1 MSATNLALSFYVLV
15 WSAIVLGVLVVVTG
29 SFLREWA
36 AARREG
42 RDLV

>member
-1 MSATNLALSFYVLV
+1 MSGSTLALSFYVLV
-15 WSAIVLGVLVVVTG
+15 WPAVVLGVLLVLTG